1 MHAVDQVS
9 IHLAKSEKISRVAI
23 AALLL
28 GFSIA
33 AIVPCVWHKNV
44 INGDLGSHLYNA
56 WLAIGV
62 ERGEYPGLYFERVHT
77 NILFDFLLTR
87 LISSFPPATAER
99 LALSTTVLIFFW
111 GTFAAVRA
119 LSGERAWAVTPLIL
133 ILTHGWALQI
143 GFMNF
148 HLATGLALFA
158 LALLWNPSTTRVV
171 WNPSTTRV
179 VLSCLLLA
187 LAAMAQPLPAVW
199 VALAI
204 LYKTLYMRCE
214 RYRTSLLLAAIGMS
228 ALCAVAFRGGWFS
241 IILRTTGWD
250 IGQLRHATG
259 ADQALAYG
267 PEYELVAV
275 SLLALSGIVLAQH
288 WRREGR
294 ICSNSLITH
303 LWILLA
309 VGTFLVP
316 DGILFRGY
324 TFGYYFISQRI
335 SALLAVVGIAVVA
348 AGRPHQRFVL
358 SFMLVAA
365 LFFAMLYGDT
375 RRLNTIQEE
384 FYDIVQRYPPGQ
396 RFVTDVIDWHA
407 DTHAPF
413 LQSMLGRACVDRCLD
428 YGNYEVSTRQFRIRA
443 RGPNPFVRTDPNRN
457 PVEEF
462 RLTNPE
468 LPLNEIEWCGP
479 AADKLCVRET
489 PPASSRTGTT
499 R

>member
-1 MHAVDQVS
+1 MPAVDQVS
-9 IHLAKSEKISRVAI
+9 IHLGKSEKLPGVAV

-44 INGDLGSHLYNA
+44 TNGDLGSHLYNA

-77 NILFDFLLTR
+77 NVLFDLLLTR

-119 LSGERAWAVTPLIL
+119 LSGERAWAVTPLIF

-148 HLATGLALFA
+148 HLATGIALFA
-158 LALLWNPSTTRVV
+158 LALLWNPSATRVI
-171 WNPSTTRV
+171 W
-179 VLSCLLLA
+179 SCLLLA
-187 LAAMAQPLPAVW
+187 LAATAQPLPAVW

-204 LYKTLYMRCE
+204 VYKTLYMRWE
-214 RYRTSLLLAAIGMS
+214 RHRTRLLLVAIGMS
-228 ALCAVAFRGGWFS
+228 ALCAVAVRAGWFP
-241 IILRTTGWD
+241 IILRTTGWEA
-250 IGQLRHATG
+250 GQLRHSTG
-259 ADQALAYG
+259 ADQALVYG

-294 ICSNSLITH
+294 VCSNSLISH

-309 VGTFLVP
+309 AGTFLLP
-316 DGILFRGY
+316 DGILPRGY
-324 TFGYYFISQRI
+324 MFGYYFISQRI

-348 AGRPHQRFVL
+348 AGRPRQRFVL
-358 SFMLVAA
+358 SFALVAA

-375 RRLNTIQEE
+375 RRLNAIQDE
-384 FYDIVQRYPPGQ
+384 FDDIVQRYPPGQ
-396 RFVTDVIDWHA
+396 RFVTEVIDWHSESQ
-407 DTHAPF
+407 APF
-413 LQSMLGRACVDRCLD
+413 LQSMLARACIDRCLD
-428 YGNYEVSTRQFRIRA
+428 YGNYEVSTHQFRIRA

-462 RLTNPE
+462 RLSNPE
-468 LPLNEIEWCGP
+468 LPLNEIEWCRP
-479 AADKLCVRET
+479 ASDRLCVREI
-489 PPASSRTGTT
+489 PPATSYKGPT